1 LALRVGINLLAVSP
15 SRSGGIAIYVRNL
28 LAQLLGEPDL
38 ALTAFTNSEND
49 GWIGELGA
57 SLTRVQLHIPT
68 TPQALRV
75 ASEQTVLPGL
85 CRAHG
90 IQALHSPTY
99 TSPLRLSVP
108 AVVTICDMLYRVH
121 PRSVPLVKRIY
132 WSIAVPLS
140 ARRASRVLTLSA
152 NAKADIV
159 RLLRVP
165 SDKVVVTPLA
175 GQPLEAPVLG
185 EVSPLRRLAA
195 QRYLLSVGAL
205 GAHKNG
211 GALLR
216 SVHELHQHADLR
228 DVRLVLPGRDYG
240 AATHLGR
247 LARELG
253 LSEFVHF
260 VGQVGAG
267 ELAWLY
273 SNAAAYVTLSRFEG
287 FGMTVLEAMGAG
299 VPVVCSNASALPEV
313 AGDAALL
320 VPPTRPE
327 AAASAL
333 ARLLR
338 EPGLRAELVSRGLER
353 GRRFTWGTTARLT
366 AEAYRDAIQEAAAQ

>member
-1 LALRVGINLLAVSP
+1 MLAVSP
-15 SRSGGIAIYVRNL
+15 SRSGGIALYVRNL
-28 LAQLLGEPDL
+28 LGQLLRDPDL
-38 ALTAFTNSEND
+38 ALTAFTNREND
-49 GWIGELGA
+49 DWIGQLGA
-57 SLTRVQLHIPT
+57 GLTRVQLGIPT
-68 TPQALRV
+68 TPQGLRV
-75 ASEQTVLPGL
+75 AAEQIALPGL

-90 IQALHSPTY
+90 IELLHSPTY
-99 TSPLRLSVP
+99 TSALRVSLP

-121 PRSVPLVKRIY
+121 PRAVPVVKRVY
-132 WSIAVPLS
+132 WSMLVPLS
-140 ARRASRVLTLSA
+140 ARRARRVLTLSA

-165 SDKVVVTPLA
+165 ADKVVVTPLA
-175 GQPLEAPVLG
+175 GQPLETPALS
-185 EVSPLRRLAA
+185 ETSPLRSLAA
-195 QRYLLSVGAL
+195 CRYVLSVGAL

-211 GALLR
+211 GALLC
-216 SVHELHQHADLR
+216 SLHELHQEVDLR

-253 LSEFVHF
+253 LSESVQL

-267 ELAWLY
+267 ELSWLY
-273 SNAAAYVTLSRFEG
+273 SNAAAYVTLSQFEG

-299 VPVVCSNASALPEV
+299 VPVVCSDASALPEV

-320 VPPTRPE
+320 VPATRPE